1 MGKVF
6 AITNQKG
13 GVGKTTTALNV
24 GVGLRNL
31 GKKVLLIDMDP
42 QANLTSASGFKNQAF
57 DATIFDVLGS
67 RSQLLDTVVVQDEVE
82 IVPSSIALSK
92 AESELASTPG
102 REFLLKE
109 SIDEAKDHYD
119 CILLDCPP
127 TLGLL
132 TWNSL
137 IAADE
142 VMIPIQAE
150 YLPLEGVKYLVQT
163 VEMVKR
169 RFNPDLEISGVI
181 ITLFDPR
188 QNLQKEVVES
198 VRGYF
203 QGKVFNSFIRR
214 NVALA
219 EAPSFGLDIYSY
231 RPDSAGASDYR
242 KLCKEIV
249 KKGIV

>member
-1 MGKVF
+1 MGKVI

-24 GVGLRNL
+24 GVGLKNL
-31 GKKVLLIDMDP
+31 GKKVLMIDMDP

-67 RSQLLDTVVVQDEVE
+67 RSQLLDTVVVKEGVEV
-82 IVPSSIALSK
+82 VPSSIALSN

-109 SIDEAKDHYD
+109 SIDEAKKVYD
-119 CILLDCPP
+119 LVLLDCPP

-163 VEMVKR
+163 VELVKR

-219 EAPSFGLDIYSY
+219 EAPSFGQDIYSY
-231 RPDSAGASDYR
+231 RRDSAGAKDYLN
-242 KLCKEIV
+242 LCKEIV
-249 KKGIV
+249 KKRIV